1 VAAAKKKPVKQ
12 NSADFAGMGSTDA
25 DGYRRGSFG
34 IGDNESKV
42 IWGVV
47 AAALVFGG
55 GLDDETAKKIGEAQ
69 RGFYPKPPGLD
80 EAYKLKAAKA
90 AASAGTAPSAFP

>member
-1 VAAAKKKPVKQ
+1 MGTVAGR
-12 NSADFAGMGSTDA
+12 SASAVREIWPGRHASMGPLA
-25 DGYRRGSFG
+25 CLNPACLP
-34 IGDNESKV
+34 DNESKV